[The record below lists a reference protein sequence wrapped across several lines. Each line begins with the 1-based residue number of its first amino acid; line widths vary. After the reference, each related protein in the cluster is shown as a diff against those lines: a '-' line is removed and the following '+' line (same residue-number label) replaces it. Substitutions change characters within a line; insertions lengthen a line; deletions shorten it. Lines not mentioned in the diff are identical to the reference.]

1 MIRKFAKED
10 LPQVLDLCREIRKYH
25 NDLLNGYFTEQND
38 EYEKIGFLESLE
50 NDNTVALVAEHNN
63 KIVGYLL
70 GEFKVSAWLSKP
82 KVGHISNFGI
92 TENSRRKGIGKQ
104 LMDYFFKIC
113 KEKEIQEI
121 RLGVY
126 NKNTSACK
134 FYEDYGFSALQQTMI
149 LDISKK

>member
-1 MIRKFAKED
+1 MIRKFARED
-10 LPQVLDLCREIRKYH
+10 LSQVLDLCREIRQYH
-25 NDLLNGYFTEQND
+25 NDLLDSYFAPQND
-38 EYEKIGFLESLE
+38 EYEKIGFLESLK
-50 NDNTVALVAEHNN
+50 NDNTIALVAEENN
-63 KIVGYLL
+63 KIIGLLL
-70 GEFKVSAWLSKP
+70 GEFKNSLWLKKSH
-82 KVGHISNFGI
+82 VAHISNFGI
-92 TENSRRKGIGKQ
+92 NKDNRRKGIGQQ

>member
-1 MIRKFAKED
+1 M
-10 LPQVLDLCREIRKYH
+10 
-25 NDLLNGYFTEQND
+25 TEN
-38 EYEKIGFLESLE
+38 
-50 NDNTVALVAEHNN
+50 NN

-70 GEFKVSAWLSKP
+70 GEFKNASWLSKP
-82 KVGHISNFGI
+82 KVGNISNFGVS
-92 TENSRRKGIGKQ
+92 ENYRRKGIGKQ
-104 LMDYFFKIC
+104 LMDYFFNIC
-113 KEKEIQEI
+113 KDKEIQEI